1 MAERTK
7 RWSGDYTIVWDDD
20 TWEFFRCCR
29 CGKPLRGDAS
39 RKRGL
44 GNECKSRGSLG
55 DVLAVMNAE
64 RARLP
69 RRLRSRPI
77 LTVGSLGDGDAPPT

>member
-1 MAERTK
+1 MAKRNK
-7 RWSGDYTIVWDDD
+7 RWSGEYTVVWDDD

-29 CGKPLRGDAS
+29 CGKALTDAPS

-44 GNECKSRGSLG
+44 GNECKSRAALD
-55 DVLAVMNAE
+55 DVVGVMNAE

-69 RRLRSRPI
+69 RHLRSRPI
-77 LTVGSLGDGDAPPT
+77 LTVGSLKR